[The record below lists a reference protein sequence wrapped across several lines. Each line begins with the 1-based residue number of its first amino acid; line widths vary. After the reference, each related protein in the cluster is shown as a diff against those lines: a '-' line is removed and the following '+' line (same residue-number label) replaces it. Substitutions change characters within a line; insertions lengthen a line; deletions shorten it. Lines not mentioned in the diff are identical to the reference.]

1 MGANSNAAAQDELAR
16 VLEDNMGLVVLLA
29 KSFNPRNEDEYE
41 EFVHLGRI
49 GLWKAHLKYDPARSR
64 FSTMAYYYIRWEILR
79 HLSKKPSEAQLDE
92 AIVIEDTKFN
102 LDNIWEY
109 LPKNLSDKE
118 RKVIEL
124 RLVDN
129 HTFVDI
135 GKIMGYSRGW
145 ANNTYKSA
153 LEKIEHANQEKK
165 NTVV

>member
-1 MGANSNAAAQDELAR
+1 MGVSSKQAAQDELAR

-29 KSFNPRNEDEYE
+29 KSFHPRNEDEYE

-49 GLWKAHLKYDPARSR
+49 GVWKAHQKHDPSRSR
-64 FSTMAYYYIRWEILR
+64 FSTTAYHYIRWEILR
-79 HLSKKPSEAQLDE
+79 HLSKKPSEAQLDD
-92 AIVIEDTKFN
+92 AIVVEDTNFK
-102 LDNIWEY
+102 LDNLWEY
-109 LPKNLSDKE
+109 LPKTLSDKE
-118 RKVIEL
+118 KKVVEL

-153 LEKIEHANQEKK
+153 LEKIEHANS
-165 NTVV
+165 